1 MNDLKVICYRE
12 PCLMCGMAM
21 VHSRVKR
28 IIFKLPNDH
37 FMGCFNEKVNLLQI
51 GVNHK
56 FEVF

>member
-1 MNDLKVICYRE
+1 
-12 PCLMCGMAM
+12 M
-21 VHSRVKR
+21 VHSRIKR

-37 FMGCFNEKVNLLQI
+37 FMGCFNEKVNLLQM